1 MSVCSLALVDAPPLA
16 VARYLR
22 LLLKV
27 GVKLVQLLLHLALAA
42 VQLELDLR
50 VWVGFGGCRCDK

>member
-1 MSVCSLALVDAPPLA
+1 LA

-27 GVKLVQLLLHLALAA
+27 GVELVQLLLHLALAA
-42 VQLELDLR
+42 VQLKLDLR
-50 VWVGFGGCRCDK
+50 VWVGLGGCRYE